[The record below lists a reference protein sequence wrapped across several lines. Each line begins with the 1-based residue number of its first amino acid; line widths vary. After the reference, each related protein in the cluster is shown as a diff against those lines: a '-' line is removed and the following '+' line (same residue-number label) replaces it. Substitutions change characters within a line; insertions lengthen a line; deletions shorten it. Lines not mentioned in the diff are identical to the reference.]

1 MLAIFPQLLF
11 LTPLAIALLRVVA
24 GIFVFLIAWQTA
36 TRRTEMSVVHLPI
49 IGCAPA
55 WLIWVAACGFAVV
68 GGLLIIGAW
77 TQVAALLAALGSL
90 KLAILS
96 RIYPPYATL
105 STSTYILL
113 FVISLALTVTGA
125 GIFAFDLPL

>member
-1 MLAIFPQLLF
+1 MLTLFPQLLF
-11 LTPLAIALLRVVA
+11 LTPLAVALLRVVL

-36 TRRTEMSVVHLPI
+36 TRRMEMAQVRLPL
-49 IGCAPA
+49 IGRAPA
-55 WLIWVAACGFAVV
+55 WLIWIAACGFAVV

-77 TQVAALLAALGSL
+77 TQIAALLAALGSL

-105 STSTYILL
+105 STSTYLLL
-113 FVISLALTVTGA
+113 FVISIALVVTGA